1 MELTAEQESNGGH
14 GSEVVVT
21 CEHLGGDDDGVFQV
35 ELWTMH
41 SMQGG
46 NWMVMDD
53 YGEVESWECQIGGD

>member
-35 ELWTMH
+35 EFVRVGIKVRKWIITK
-41 SMQGG
+41 
-46 NWMVMDD
+46 
-53 YGEVESWECQIGGD
+53 SWQCVG